1 MTMSNLYSLC
11 AMFFFLNF
19 EVITKNLPWRQIIV
33 SIVINLKKKIF
44 IKPFLINVHIFHF

>member
-11 AMFFFLNF
+11 AMFFFFNF

-33 SIVINLKKKIF
+33 SIVINLKKKYSLNH
-44 IKPFLINVHIFHF
+44 FL